1 MPLAEMKLLLHLTS
15 FAKPAGSAL
24 MRVPEIGR
32 LYNLEQYFNSVLTP
46 FTNVVLESQIN
57 LYLKFYI
64 LQSFHSTV
72 SYRREALL
80 YIFISLPPCPS
91 YSIEHA
97 GEY

>member
-1 MPLAEMKLLLHLTS
+1 MPPAEMKLLLHLTS

-32 LYNLEQYFNSVLTP
+32 LYNLEQYFHSVLTP

-64 LQSFHSTV
+64 LQCFYPTV
-72 SYRREALL
+72 S
-80 YIFISLPPCPS
+80 
-91 YSIEHA
+91 
-97 GEY
+97 